1 MNIYQEHKIKIF
13 IKHQDYSILL
23 VLVIGNEKIDLDINF
38 LDCEYDILSYLIK
51 HFKKILS
58 LEDKMELLCLVKED
72 DFSSKLARYRLRFM
86 DVDFSKYINEFL
98 VNQNTLNILRA
109 YVN

>member
-1 MNIYQEHKIKIF
+1 MDIYQEHKIEIF
-13 IKHQDYSILL
+13 IYHHDYSILL

-38 LDCEYDILSYLIK
+38 LDSEYDILSYLLT
-51 HFKKILS
+51 HFKKILTS
-58 LEDKMELLCLVKED
+58 EDTMELLCLVKMD
-72 DFSSKLARYRLRFM
+72 DFGSKLARYRLRFM

-98 VNQNTLNILRA
+98 VNQNTLNIIRE